1 MPTPQK
7 EQQVKLIKE
16 KLGSANGFILTDF
29 KGVTVKEISELRR
42 KLRAEKV
49 EYRIFKNNLARI
61 AISEFPYASIE
72 KHMSGTTAIAIAY
85 GDPIAPLKVLHE
97 FGKVKKIPVKAG
109 VIAGEIFDAEQLGV
123 MRSIPSMPQLRSM
136 FLSVLQSPARGFVTV
151 VSAGTRGLVQVLAQ
165 HAKKM
170 EEGNAA

>member
-7 EQQVKLIKE
+7 EQKVKLIKE
-16 KLGSANGFILTDF
+16 KLGQAQGFILTDF
-29 KGVTVKEISELRR
+29 KGVTVKDISNLRR
-42 KLRAEKV
+42 RLRTEKV

-61 AISEFPYASIE
+61 AVSEFGYAAIE
-72 KHMSGTTAIAIAY
+72 KHMIGTTAIAIAY

-97 FGKVKKIPVKAG
+97 FEKVKKIPLKAG
-109 VIAGEIFDAEQLGV
+109 VINGEIFNADQLIV
-123 MRSIPSMPQLRSM
+123 LRSIPAMPQLRSI

-151 VSAGTRGLVQVLAQ
+151 VSAGVRGLVQVLSQ

-170 EEGNAA
+170 EEGNA

>member
-7 EQQVKLIKE
+7 EQKVKLIKE
-16 KLGSANGFILTDF
+16 KLGQAQGFILTDF
-29 KGVTVKEISELRR
+29 KGVTVKDISNLRR

-61 AISEFPYASIE
+61 AVSEFGYAAIE
-72 KHMSGTTAIAIAY
+72 KHMTGTTAIAIAY

-97 FGKVKKIPVKAG
+97 FEKVKKIPLKAG
-109 VIAGEIFDAEQLGV
+109 VINGEIFNADQLTV
-123 MRSIPSMPQLRSM
+123 MRSIPAMPQLRSM

-151 VSAGTRGLVQVLAQ
+151 VSSGLRGIVQVLSQ
-165 HAKKM
+165 RAKKM
-170 EEGNAA
+170 EEGNA

>member
-7 EQQVKLIKE
+7 EQKVQMIKE
-16 KLGSANGFILTDF
+16 KLGQAQGFILTDF
-29 KGVTVKEISELRR
+29 KGVTVKDISALRR

-61 AISEFPYASIE
+61 AVSESGYAAIE
-72 KHMSGTTAIAIAY
+72 KHMKGTTAIAIAY

-97 FGKVKKIPVKAG
+97 FEKVKKIPLKAG
-109 VIAGEIFDAEQLGV
+109 VINGEIYDADQLTV
-123 MRSIPSMPQLRSM
+123 MRNIPSMPQLRSM

-151 VSAGTRGLVQVLAQ
+151 VSSGLRGIVQVLSQ
-165 HAKKM
+165 RAKKM

>member
-7 EQQVKLIKE
+7 EQKVKLIKE
-16 KLGSANGFILTDF
+16 KLGQAQGFILTDF
-29 KGVTVKEISELRR
+29 KGVTVKDISNLRR

-61 AISEFPYASIE
+61 AISEFGYASIE
-72 KHMSGTTAIAIAY
+72 KHLSGTTAIAIAY

-97 FGKVKKIPVKAG
+97 FEKVKKIPVKAG
-109 VIAGEIFDAEQLGV
+109 VINGEIFNADQLAV
-123 MRSIPSMPQLRSM
+123 MRSIPAMPQLRSM

-151 VSAGTRGLVQVLAQ
+151 ISAGVRGFVQVLSQ
-165 HAKKM
+165 RAKKM
-170 EEGNAA
+170 EEGNA